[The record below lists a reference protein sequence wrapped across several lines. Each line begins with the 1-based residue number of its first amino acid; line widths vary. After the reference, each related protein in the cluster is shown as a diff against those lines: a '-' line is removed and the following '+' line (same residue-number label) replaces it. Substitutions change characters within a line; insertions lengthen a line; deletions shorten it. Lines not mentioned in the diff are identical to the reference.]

1 MHEAGRNKGKMK
13 IVYLTRL
20 DLDPILGPLLVQDP
34 VVASAAFNALS
45 VCDLDLLAT
54 VCTDVLDH

>member
-1 MHEAGRNKGKMK
+1 MQ

-20 DLDPILGPLLVQDP
+20 NLDPILGPLLVQDH
-34 VVASAAFNALS
+34 VVASAAFNAPS

-54 VCTDVLDH
+54 VRTDVLDH